1 MAMSK
6 DRVEFLLQRSANNK
20 KINVDDL
27 IELVSETLGLT
38 HAEARAAA
46 MSETGVVIRCRPS
59 QFARFIIRRMEI
71 GEKYGSFTNG
81 IRELRP
87 KLIKPDPEVT
97 FLDVSKRPANHDE

>member
-6 DRVEFLLQRSANNK
+6 DRVEFLLRRSDNNK
-20 KINVDDL
+20 KINIDDL
-27 IELVSETLGLT
+27 IELITETLGLT

-46 MSETGVVIRCRPS
+46 VSETGIIIRCRPS
-59 QFARFIIRRMEI
+59 QFARFIIRRMEV

-97 FLDVSKRPANHDE
+97 LLDVSKRPADHGE